1 MTEQEYKIIA
11 MWEYIFYEQQRA
23 ENDYLQY
30 KDFFRIY
37 EYDTI
42 DLLEFILAKNRL
54 DVTNKIMDD
63 LSKILSNHDQICL
76 ASIVNLPSTIQNID
90 FV

>member
-30 KDFFRIY
+30 KDYFRIY

-42 DLLEFILAKNRL
+42 DLLEFILAKNLL

-63 LSKILSNHDQICL
+63 LSKILSNHDKSGL
-76 ASIVNLPSTIQNID
+76 K
-90 FV
+90 

>member
-1 MTEQEYKIIA
+1 MTDEEYKIIT

-54 DVTNKIMDD
+54 EVTNKILDD
-63 LSKILSNHDQICL
+63 LSKILSNHDQDGK
-76 ASIVNLPSTIQNID
+76 NNK
-90 FV
+90 

>member
-1 MTEQEYKIIA
+1 MTEQEWKIIE

-54 DVTNKIMDD
+54 EVTNKILDD
-63 LSKILSNHDQICL
+63 LSKILSNHDL
-76 ASIVNLPSTIQNID
+76 SGLK
-90 FV
+90 

>member
-1 MTEQEYKIIA
+1 MLSEQEYKIIA

-30 KDFFRIY
+30 KDYFRLY

-54 DVTNKIMDD
+54 DVTNKILDD
-63 LSKILSNHDQICL
+63 LSKILANHDQSGL
-76 ASIVNLPSTIQNID
+76 K
-90 FV
+90 

>member
-42 DLLEFILAKNRL
+42 DLLEFILEKNRL

-63 LSKILSNHDQICL
+63 LSKILSDHTNNGFH
-76 ASIVNLPSTIQNID
+76 QNGGTH
-90 FV
+90 

>member
-1 MTEQEYKIIA
+1 MSNSEQKMTTCSTKI
-11 MWEYIFYEQQRA
+11 
-23 ENDYLQY
+23 
-30 KDFFRIY
+30 FFRIY

-63 LSKILSNHDQICL
+63 LSKILSNHDQSGL
-76 ASIVNLPSTIQNID
+76 K
-90 FV
+90 

>member
-1 MTEQEYKIIA
+1 MS
-11 MWEYIFYEQQRA
+11 
-23 ENDYLQY
+23 NSVQY

-54 DVTNKIMDD
+54 DVTNKILDD
-63 LSKILSNHDQICL
+63 LSKILSNHDISGL
-76 ASIVNLPSTIQNID
+76 K
-90 FV
+90 

>member
-42 DLLEFILAKNRL
+42 DLLEFILAKKFILAKNRL
-54 DVTNKIMDD
+54 DVTNKILDD
-63 LSKILSNHDQICL
+63 LSKILSNHDQNGL
-76 ASIVNLPSTIQNID
+76 K
-90 FV
+90 

>member
-11 MWEYIFYEQQRA
+11 MWEQIFYEQQRA

-54 DVTNKIMDD
+54 DVTNKILDD
-63 LSKILSNHDQICL
+63 LSKILSNHDQYGLKQLLC
-76 ASIVNLPSTIQNID
+76 
-90 FV
+90 

>member
-54 DVTNKIMDD
+54 DVTNKILDD
-63 LSKILSNHDQICL
+63 LAKILSKHDRDGK
-76 ASIVNLPSTIQNID
+76 NNK
-90 FV
+90 

>member
-1 MTEQEYKIIA
+1 MTEQEWKIIE

-23 ENDYLQY
+23 ENYYLQF

-54 DVTNKIMDD
+54 DVTNKILDD
-63 LSKILSNHDQICL
+63 LAKILSDHTNNGLH
-76 ASIVNLPSTIQNID
+76 QNGGTH
-90 FV
+90 

>member
-30 KDFFRIY
+30 KDYFKIY

-54 DVTNKIMDD
+54 DVTNKIMND
-63 LSKILSNHDQICL
+63 LSIILSKHDQDCK
-76 ASIVNLPSTIQNID
+76 NNK
-90 FV
+90 

>member
-1 MTEQEYKIIA
+1 MRCKITEQEWKIIE
-11 MWEYIFYEQQRA
+11 MWEYIFFEQQRA

-54 DVTNKIMDD
+54 DVTNKIMND
-63 LSKILSNHDQICL
+63 LSIILSKHDQDG
-76 ASIVNLPSTIQNID
+76 NN
-90 FV
+90 

>member
-1 MTEQEYKIIA
+1 MTEQEWKIIE

-54 DVTNKIMDD
+54 EVTNKILDD
-63 LSKILSNHDQICL
+63 LSKILSNHDQDGK
-76 ASIVNLPSTIQNID
+76 NNK
-90 FV
+90 

>member
-1 MTEQEYKIIA
+1 MTEQEWKIIE

-42 DLLEFILAKNRL
+42 DLLEFILAK
-54 DVTNKIMDD
+54 T
-63 LSKILSNHDQICL
+63 
-76 ASIVNLPSTIQNID
+76 ASM
-90 FV
+90 

>member
-1 MTEQEYKIIA
+1 MTDEEYKIIT

-37 EYDTI
+37 EYDII

-54 DVTNKIMDD
+54 DVTNKILDD
-63 LSKILSNHDQICL
+63 LSKILANHDRNGL
-76 ASIVNLPSTIQNID
+76 K
-90 FV
+90 

>member
-1 MTEQEYKIIA
+1 MTEQEWKIIE

-54 DVTNKIMDD
+54 DVTNKILDD
-63 LSKILSNHDQICL
+63 LSKILANHDQSGL
-76 ASIVNLPSTIQNID
+76 NNK
-90 FV
+90 

>member
-1 MTEQEYKIIA
+1 MTEQEYKIIE

-37 EYDTI
+37 EYDII

-54 DVTNKIMDD
+54 DVTNKILDD
-63 LSKILSNHDQICL
+63 LAKILSKHDQSGK
-76 ASIVNLPSTIQNID
+76 SIK
-90 FV
+90 